1 MLANNFLTSFQVM
14 DYEDSSSES
23 SCEGG
28 EQLET
33 AEILGEQ
40 IAIPQGIAESSEIFD
55 LIFNQETL
63 NSLNTDDRER
73 LMVSF

>member
-1 MLANNFLTSFQVM
+1 M

-23 SCEGG
+23 SCEG

-33 AEILGEQ
+33 AEILGQQ
-40 IAIPQGIAESSEIFD
+40 IAIPQGVLESSEIFN
-55 LIFNQETL
+55 LIFSQETF
-63 NSLNTDDRER
+63 NTLEADDRER